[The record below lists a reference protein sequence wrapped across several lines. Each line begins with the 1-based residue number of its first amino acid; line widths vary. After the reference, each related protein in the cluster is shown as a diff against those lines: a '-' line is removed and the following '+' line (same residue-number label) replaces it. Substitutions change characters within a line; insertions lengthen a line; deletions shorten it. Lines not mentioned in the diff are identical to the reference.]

1 MPKKVVHYYRNRE
14 HNFIKVGQGA
24 AVYPTDH
31 PSALVSN
38 MRICHTTK
46 VLWYD
51 ETTGEFET
59 ENTKYVPLKENECT

>member
-1 MPKKVVHYYRNRE
+1 MAKPVVHYYLIRK
-14 HNFIKVGQGA
+14 HNYINVGQSA
-24 AVYPTDH
+24 SVYPVDH

-38 MRICHTTK
+38 MRICHTSK

-59 ENTKYVPLKENECT
+59 ENTKYVPFNEHECT